1 MPCVLILIC
10 VIRVS
15 FIRTVILLDL
25 FLLGLYKI
33 PNTTLESSMAVKCSN
48 LNDLEL
54 AFREIYVMYYIERKR
69 ETGCWP
75 MVALFNYLKVTYNY
89 SRERGTGLIGGN
101 IGNYSDTSLVLI
113 SK

>member
-1 MPCVLILIC
+1 
-10 VIRVS
+10 
-15 FIRTVILLDL
+15 
-25 FLLGLYKI
+25 
-33 PNTTLESSMAVKCSN
+33 
-48 LNDLEL
+48 
-54 AFREIYVMYYIERKR
+54 MYYIERKR